1 MQHQE
6 SLLQSN
12 KATIQI
18 NRSKSAI
25 IFEII
30 AGLIIAIS
38 SLLFG
43 LFSFKEKNYKNDSLT
58 GLECDPD
65 LLNWSRMT
73 FYQSTI
79 AAICFIIVVPILM
92 YLKSKTTNKFC
103 YDFSI
108 TLIKIVVIISYLI
121 FFIRLWVV
129 YVESEGKCGLLSEL
143 VYVYIW
149 FNAVAISVC
158 ILLFLL
164 VSVCLFCQM
173 SALGKEEGIREVEI
187 QKRQENNEL

>member
-1 MQHQE
+1 MQAQE
-6 SLLQSN
+6 SLLRSDN
-12 KATIQI
+12 AAIQI

-43 LFSFKEKNYKNDSLT
+43 LFSFKEKNYKNDALT
-58 GLECDPD
+58 GIECDPD

-79 AAICFIIVVPILM
+79 AAVCLIIVVPILM
-92 YLKSKTTNKFC
+92 YLKSKTTKKFC

-121 FFIRLWVV
+121 FFVRLWVV
-129 YVESEGKCGLLSEL
+129 YVESEGKCGVLSEL
-143 VYVYIW
+143 VYFYIW

-164 VSVCLFCQM
+164 VSVCIFCQM
-173 SALGKEEGIREVEI
+173 RAMEKEENLREIEI
-187 QKRQENNEL
+187 QKREENNQ

>member
-1 MQHQE
+1 MQAQE
-6 SLLQSN
+6 SLLRSD

-30 AGLIIAIS
+30 AGLTIAIS

-43 LFSFKEKNYKNDSLT
+43 VFPFKEQNYKNDVLT
-58 GLECDPD
+58 GIECDPD

-79 AAICFIIVVPILM
+79 AAVCLIIVVPILI
-92 YLKSKTTNKFC
+92 YFKNKTNNKC
-103 YDFSI
+103 SYDFLI
-108 TLIKIVVIISYLI
+108 NLIKIIVIISYLI
-121 FFIRLWVV
+121 FFVKLWMV
-129 YVESEGKCGLLSEL
+129 YAESKGKCGMLSEL
-143 VYVYIW
+143 VYYYIW

-173 SALGKEEGIREVEI
+173 RAMVKDEVSKEVEI
-187 QKRQENNEL
+187 QKRGENSQL